1 MVTPRLQAPGN
12 RTQMDLNNDGM
23 NYPSQ
28 NTKPRGGGTSDRGLE
43 DSAAPLPLPSL
54 SSGWYKVAAEAPLV
68 SSSHGNIQSKN
79 RNPRAPLLIFHWA
92 ELGQMPSPIPITG
105 KGNKITTMDNTS
117 HNLFLAGNGA
127 IFPWVMQGRGEFL
140 DKSGVLLGR
149 KKERRNRMD
158 AGQTA
163 SSAHH
168 RELVVE
174 GGGHQRQTIHSTV
187 PLESFPYAF

>member
-1 MVTPRLQAPGN
+1 MTEWTIHHKILSLEVEEHQTEVLMTQLLPCLFPRCPQAGTRWQLKLHLSHPAMETSRVKTGN
-12 RTQMDLNNDGM
+12 
-23 NYPSQ
+23 P
-28 NTKPRGGGTSDRGLE
+28 
-43 DSAAPLPLPSL
+43 
-54 SSGWYKVAAEAPLV
+54 WV
-68 SSSHGNIQSKN
+68 
-79 RNPRAPLLIFHWA
+79 PLLIFHWA
-92 ELGQMPSPIPITG
+92 ELGPMPSPTPITG

-117 HNLFLAGNGA
+117 HNLFLAWNGA
-127 IFPWVMQGRGEFL
+127 IFPWVMQGRGKFL

-174 GGGHQRQTIHSTV
+174 GGGHQRQTIYSTV